1 MSVENVSY
9 ELSNGS
15 FAAPTRTAVK
25 VINVEDATG
34 VYPNTPVAILAV
46 IHSSIASTDADE
58 AGKYAYGCRLINT
71 YPTASAG
78 LINLGTV
85 SVPSWTTVT

>member
-1 MSVENVSY
+1 MSQGNIAF
-9 ELSNGS
+9 ELENGS
-15 FAAPTRTAVK
+15 FEAPTRTAVP
-25 VINVEDATG
+25 VINCIDATG
-34 VYPNTPVAILAV
+34 VYPNQPVAILAL
-46 IHSSIASTDADE
+46 IHSSVASTDADE

-85 SVPSWTTVT
+85 SVPSWSTLT